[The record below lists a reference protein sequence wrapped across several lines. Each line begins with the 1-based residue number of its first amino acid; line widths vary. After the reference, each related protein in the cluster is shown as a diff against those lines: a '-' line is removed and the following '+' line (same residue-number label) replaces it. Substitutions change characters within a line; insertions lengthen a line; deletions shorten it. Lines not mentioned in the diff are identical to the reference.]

1 MNKLLLFFCLFSI
14 AENSFSSEKDEALWR
29 IDIETVDHEE
39 PTYEIAQTSITTSV
53 SIKNCT
59 KVPGRLFITLGSD
72 TLYDSGDYIPDTS
85 GMTIRVRGNSSAVLY
100 PQKPYKIN
108 LEKKADLLCDGG
120 GQR

>member
-1 MNKLLLFFCLFSI
+1 MARILLLFLFLSLFD
-14 AENSFSSEKDEALWR
+14 NSFALKRNDALWR

-39 PTYEIAQTSITTSV
+39 PTFEIAQTSITTSV

-72 TLYDSGDYIPDTS
+72 TLYDSGDYIPNTS
-85 GMTIRVRGNSSAVLY
+85 GMTIRVRGNSSAVLF

-108 LEKKADLLCDGG
+108 LQKKADLLCDGG